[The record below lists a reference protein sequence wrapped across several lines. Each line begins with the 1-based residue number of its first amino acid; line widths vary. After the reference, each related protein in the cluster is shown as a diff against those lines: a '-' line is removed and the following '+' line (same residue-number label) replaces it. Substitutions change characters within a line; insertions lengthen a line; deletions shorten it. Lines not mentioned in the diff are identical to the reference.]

1 MANEETEECD
11 ELSSIIPLVL
21 IFLSQFVLGIGN
33 TIYYSLGQ
41 SYLDDNTKKTN
52 TPIMFAYALS
62 LRMFGPVIGFALGY
76 FSLSIFIDPTKTPLI
91 SDKDQRWLGAW
102 WLGWLIIGFSVLLFA
117 ILIGMFPKEMI
128 KNRKKIERRLSDI
141 PKVLLAE
148 EMQKNSTSAECER
161 RESLISTAAPNIKD
175 FPSALLRLLKNKLL
189 MFNIWA
195 AVFYIL
201 GSAGYITFISKY
213 MEVQFNKS
221 SADAAVVTG
230 PLSII
235 GLVIGFLSSGYVIS
249 KYKPTLRT
257 LFLWNIFV
265 GIFCIMSETSYL
277 FFSCENGNLL
287 TETGKLNL
295 TNSCNMKCSCDAV
308 PYSPV
313 CHELTGVTYF
323 SPCHAGCVEYVE
335 DEKYYRNCSCSL
347 SYQTTSSWLDN
358 YFPPT
363 KYSTENQSTEQ
374 FTTVSPNKLSTTA
387 ATKEISKT
395 TEFLSSS
402 TTTTTTN
409 EPNLDTTDETEIILQ
424 TDTTTEQNQL
434 ETMYDLFSEP
444 IATTVAWITKTDKT
458 DSSTTSS
465 SITKMND
472 NDEKILRRKREINDN
487 SDDMLLIPG
496 VCMAGCDFIFYT
508 FTVVSIF
515 INMLG
520 GTARISN
527 ILLNFRY
534 YKKMFI
540 TSFKLYNFSFFF
552 LFLLFPIQSCFQDRQ
567 IICTRT
573 CININQ
579 FICIDTGTNFIWL
592 YN

>member
-1 MANEETEECD
+1 MANTETEECD
-11 ELSSIIPLVL
+11 ELFSIIPLVL

-33 TIYYSLGQ
+33 TIYYALGQ

-128 KNRKKIERRLSDI
+128 KKQKIERRLSDI
-141 PKVLLAE
+141 PRILLAE
-148 EMQKNSTSAECER
+148 EEENKRKTSTAGFQKCER
-161 RESLISTAAPNIKD
+161 RESLLSASAPNLTD

-235 GLVIGFLSSGYVIS
+235 GLVVGFLSSGYIIS
-249 KYKPTLRT
+249 KYKPSLRA

-265 GIFCIMSETSYL
+265 GIFCIVSETSYIFL
-277 FFSCENGNLL
+277 SCENGNLL

-295 TNSCNMKCSCDAV
+295 TNSCNMKCSCDTV

-313 CHELTGVTYF
+313 CHESTGVTYF

-335 DEKYYRNCSCSL
+335 DDKYYRNCSCSL
-347 SYQTTSSWLDN
+347 SYKTTSWLDDYILPN
-358 YFPPT
+358 TTEALEKLTTTIAPSSL
-363 KYSTENQSTEQ
+363 STEKQI
-374 FTTVSPNKLSTTA
+374 STTM
-387 ATKEISKT
+387 TST
-395 TEFLSSS
+395 TNKPTDIFLQTETTLETIETNQTETIDLFSDPTITTTGAWVMIKRDQTESSISS
-402 TTTTTTN
+402 TTTTTITS
-409 EPNLDTTDETEIILQ
+409 TTDDEI
-424 TDTTTEQNQL
+424 
-434 ETMYDLFSEP
+434 F
-444 IATTVAWITKTDKT
+444 
-458 DSSTTSS
+458 
-465 SITKMND
+465 
-472 NDEKILRRKREINDN
+472 RKKRDINDLTVLEN
-487 SDDMLLIPG
+487 RNDMLLKPG
-496 VCMAGCDFIFYT
+496 VCMAGCDLIFYI
-508 FTVVSIF
+508 FTTVSIF

-527 ILLNFRY
+527 ILLSFRY
-534 YKKMFI
+534 I
-540 TSFKLYNFSFFF
+540 
-552 LFLLFPIQSCFQDRQ
+552 LLKIY
-567 IICTRT
+567 
-573 CININQ
+573 
-579 FICIDTGTNFIWL
+579 L
-592 YN
+592 